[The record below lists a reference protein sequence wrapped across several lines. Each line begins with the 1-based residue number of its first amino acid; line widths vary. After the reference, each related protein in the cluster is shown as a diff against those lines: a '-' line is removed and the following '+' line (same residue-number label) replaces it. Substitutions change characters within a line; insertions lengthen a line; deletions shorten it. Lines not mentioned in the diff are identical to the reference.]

1 MKNNFYKRMLLAAS
15 IAILMATGSGSQANA
30 EATLVRGTRVTME
43 TPPGFKAAANFCGY
57 TKEADR
63 SSIMV
68 TEMPAPYE
76 AATAGFNEAGLAT
89 RGMKLIS
96 KNNVTAGSYPGIL
109 VEAEQSAYGTT
120 FRKWIMAFGDKSDTI
135 VVTATYPA
143 DQVEKLSAALKEHVI
158 SARFNAA
165 AKTPDPMEALPF
177 TVSDSANLHLAGRLQ
192 NTLMFTATGK
202 MPVRGT
208 KDHTIFVIGQALTDI
223 EVGDK
228 AEFARERL
236 KKTATVSDIQML
248 TDKGSTVGG
257 MPAREITATAKGK
270 DGESVFIYQNI
281 AYGRGSYFILQGLCD
296 AEMRAK
302 KEPEFRQIVSTF
314 KLK

>member
-1 MKNNFYKRMLLAAS
+1 MKINFYKRTSLALS
-15 IAILMATGSGSQANA
+15 LAIVLATGYSSPSRA

-43 TPPGFKAAANFCGY
+43 TPQGFKAAANFCGF
-57 TKEADR
+57 TRESDR
-63 SSIMV
+63 SSVMV

-89 RGMKLIS
+89 RGMILRS
-96 KNNVTAGSYPGIL
+96 KESVTAGGYPGIL
-109 VEAEQSAYGTT
+109 VEVDQTAYGTL
-120 FRKWIMAFGDKSDTI
+120 FRKWIMAFGDKAATV
-135 VVTATYPA
+135 VVTATFPA
-143 DQVEKLSAALKEHVI
+143 DQAEKMSATMKQLVTT
-158 SARFNAA
+158 ARYNAQ
-165 AKTPDPMEALPF
+165 AKAPDPMDALPF
-177 TVSDSANLHLAGRLQ
+177 TVSGSANLHIAGRLQ

-202 MPVRGT
+202 MPVQGN

-236 KKTATVSDIQML
+236 KKTATVSDIQLL
-248 TDKGSTVGG
+248 TDKGCTVGG
-257 MPAREITATAKGK
+257 MPAREITATARGK
-270 DGESVFIYQNI
+270 DGDGVFIFQTI

-296 AEMRAK
+296 GHLRAT
-302 KEPEFRQIVSTF
+302 KEPEFRAIVATF